1 MNHLSFSQAVETVM
15 NSEHV
20 VALDDAHPDSGTDSG
35 IHAGARGADVQDGNV
50 DVALVQ
56 SGGLFIN

>member
-1 MNHLSFSQAVETVM
+1 M

-20 VALDDAHPDSGTDSG
+20 VTLDDAHPDSGTDSSV
-35 IHAGARGADVQDGNV
+35 HAGARGADVQDGNV

-56 SGGLFIN
+56 RGGLFIN